1 MLFPKP
7 SWTDR
12 INKMKRSALVTLL
25 IGALMT
31 GSTIALGHEAKPEG
45 SPPPGLNL
53 ETLLKAELEGFEGG
67 EVIVSRVTIPPN
79 TSLPKHWH
87 PGEEFAYILEGSA
100 VLWQD
105 GKEEI
110 VGRAG
115 DVLKVPLKQV
125 HTAITRDE
133 GVVFLVFRVHEQ
145 GKPERV
151 LID

>member
-1 MLFPKP
+1 MTKNLNPF
-7 SWTDR
+7 
-12 INKMKRSALVTLL
+12 LL
-25 IGALMT
+25 ILMIGT
-31 GSTIALGHEAKPEG
+31 LMIGPAMVLGHEAPPEEG
-45 SPPPGLNL
+45 PPPGLNL
-53 ETLLKAELEGFEGG
+53 ETLLKAQLEGFEGG

-110 VGRAG
+110 VGKAG
-115 DVLKVPLKQV
+115 DVVTVPLKQV

-133 GVVFLVFRVHEQ
+133 GVVFLVFRVHVQ
-145 GKPERV
+145 GKPERILV
-151 LID
+151 E

>member
-1 MLFPKP
+1 
-7 SWTDR
+7 
-12 INKMKRSALVTLL
+12 MKRSTLITIL
-25 IGALMT
+25 IVVLMI
-31 GSTIALGHEAKPEG
+31 GPAAVLGHEAPPEEG
-45 SPPPGLNL
+45 PPPGLNL
-53 ETLLKAELEGFEGG
+53 ENLLKAELEGFEGG

-110 VGRAG
+110 VGKAG
-115 DVLKVPLKQV
+115 DVLTVPLEQI

-133 GVVFLVFRVHEQ
+133 GAVILVFRVHVQ

-151 LID
+151 LVE